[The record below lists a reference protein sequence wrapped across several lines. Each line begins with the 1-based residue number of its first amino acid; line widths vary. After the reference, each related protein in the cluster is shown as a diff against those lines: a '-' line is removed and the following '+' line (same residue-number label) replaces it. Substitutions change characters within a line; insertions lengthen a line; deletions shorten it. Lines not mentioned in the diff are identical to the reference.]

1 MEDPLF
7 VRAAAF
13 SEAGDTCLLPKD
25 GPEMALIGAG
35 SAALAMPAKSEPPK
49 ADLEG
54 YFQDEK

>member
-1 MEDPLF
+1 MK
-7 VRAAAF
+7 
-13 SEAGDTCLLPKD
+13 AGDTCLLPKD

-54 YFQDEK
+54 YFQDER